1 MTTHIFLIRIKIT
14 NACNNISKI
23 MKTTE
28 RPKLIKNEKE
38 YNEAL
43 KRIEEIK
50 DAVSG
55 TSEGD
60 ELELL
65 TLLIEKYEKE
75 HYAIKDA
82 DPIDVIEYYMKEK
95 GLKQKD
101 LVGIIGDKALVSKV
115 MNRERELNLRMIKNL
130 HRELGIPYELIIE

>member
-1 MTTHIFLIRIKIT
+1 
-14 NACNNISKI
+14 

>member
-1 MTTHIFLIRIKIT
+1 
-14 NACNNISKI
+14 
-23 MKTTE
+23 MKTLE

-38 YNEAL
+38 YNDAL
-43 KRIEEIK
+43 ERIEEIQ
-50 DAVSG
+50 DAVPG
-55 TSEGD
+55 TPEGD

-65 TLLIEKYEKE
+65 TLLIEKYEE
-75 HYAIKDA
+75 DHYAIKDA
-82 DPIDVIEYYMKEK
+82 DPIDVIEYYMEEN

-130 HRELGIPYELIIE
+130 HKELGIPYELIIK